1 MESRLI
7 PCLIATGLGLLVT
20 VAWADAKADVLADQ
34 IERAQLLR
42 ELLETRP
49 PSQGEPEASVLP
61 GASIGIG
68 GDPARARA
76 ASRRQQ
82 LEESQWRKLLGSQQ
96 MQNPAPSSQPI
107 PETQW
112 RSQVFERERRG
123 EDLSTDILRQ
133 SRDYLLNGHH

>member
-1 MESRLI
+1 MERRLI
-7 PCLIATGLGLLVT
+7 RCLIATGLGLVVT
-20 VAWADAKADVLADQ
+20 VAGAGAKAGVPADQ

-42 ELLETRP
+42 QLLETRP
-49 PSQGEPEASVLP
+49 TSQGELEASVLP
-61 GASIGIG
+61 GANIGV
-68 GDPARARA
+68 DPARARD

>member
-7 PCLIATGLGLLVT
+7 RCLIATGLVT
-20 VAWADAKADVLADQ
+20 VGCAGAKADVPADQ

-49 PSQGEPEASVLP
+49 PSQGQPASSVLP
-61 GASIGIG
+61 GANIRV
-68 GDPARARA
+68 DPARARE

-112 RSQVFERERRG
+112 RFQVFERERRG
-123 EDLSTDILRQ
+123 ENLSTDILRQ